1 MKKIMVGMEGISAK
15 KVLLTALVQMGY
27 DFVEYSSYE
36 DFKFKAELLSAKVIM
51 VVHELNYASYKK
63 EFEFL
68 KQMGGMQIPCILLID
83 KYDAKVIDDAM
94 GAGLQDI
101 MVMPVKADVIKN
113 KIDSLMNKKS
123 ETELSQST
131 DTVFDISIV
140 DTEIQRANRGNYSLS
155 LVLYELSGASE
166 EETTA
171 YMDALHPWFRE
182 TDVQVKCGTNRVL
195 LICPFTIK
203 DDIVEVEN
211 KLRKFSKERRSQFE
225 GKVDLWL
232 YGLSYPKDG
241 KDTGELIKLLTDG
254 LKNSMFLGGLK
265 GSFYDLG
272 KSELEQ
278 YRSMFKKK

>member
-1 MKKIMVGMEGISAK
+1 MEGTSAK
-15 KVLLTALVQMGY
+15 KILLTTLVQMGY

-36 DFKFKAELLSAKVIM
+36 DFKFKAELLGEHVIM
-51 VVHELNYASYKK
+51 LVHELNYATYNK
-63 EFEFL
+63 EFDFL
-68 KQMGGMQIPCILLID
+68 KKMGGLKIPAILLID

-94 GAGLQDI
+94 TAGLQDI

-123 ETELSQST
+123 ETELTQSA
-131 DTVFDISIV
+131 DTLFDISIV

-155 LVLYELSGASE
+155 LVLYELSGATE
-166 EETTA
+166 EETDD
-171 YMDALHPWFRE
+171 YMDALQPRFRE
-182 TDVQVKCGTNRVL
+182 TDVQVRCASSRVL

-211 KLRKFSKERRSQFE
+211 KLRKFSKERRSRFQS
-225 GKVDLWL
+225 KVDLWL

-241 KDTGELIKLLTDG
+241 KDTQELIKLLTDG

-278 YRSMFKKK
+278 YRNMFKKK